1 MSKDFICFSIMI
13 TGAVISTA
21 VMVRQRRKKE
31 MVIAGIL
38 TGIAIA
44 ALNMALEYFGS
55 ITDIYYVSGP
65 WTLLKTPLPLSVG
78 WVFMTFI
85 YCAVYGRMIRRQR
98 RKGALI
104 GFIIGGVVIGWLAD
118 YSFYRAGILTLGSRG
133 SPAVIMTVWVVFVP
147 VTIFIYEFFM
157 GFLEETSELDI

>member
-1 MSKDFICFSIMI
+1 MNKDIICFSIMI
-13 TGAVISTA
+13 TGAVLSM
-21 VMVRQRRKKE
+21 VMIFRLRRNKE

-38 TGIAIA
+38 TGIVIA

-55 ITDIYYVSGP
+55 ITGTYYVSGP
-65 WTLLKTPLPLSVG
+65 WILLKTPLPLSIG

-85 YCAVYGRMIRRQR
+85 YCSVYARMIRGQR

-104 GFIIGGVVIGWLAD
+104 VFILIGILVGWLAD
-118 YSFYRAGILTLGSRG
+118 YSFYRAGILTLGTRG

-147 VTIFIYEFFM
+147 ATLFICEFFM
-157 GFLEETSELDI
+157 GLFSSSGEES